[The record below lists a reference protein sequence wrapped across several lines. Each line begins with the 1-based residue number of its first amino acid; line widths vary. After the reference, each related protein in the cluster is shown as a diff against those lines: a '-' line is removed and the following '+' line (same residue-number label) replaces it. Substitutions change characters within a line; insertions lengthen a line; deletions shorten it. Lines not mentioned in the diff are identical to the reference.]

1 MNILDELKILNYDDF
16 KVVVDKVD
24 VIEENIDKTNYEFG
38 INQLKRL
45 KNKTCTTEN
54 SVLYTKTL
62 TDFER
67 IGDHGLNIA
76 QSFHKIREIMRA
88 MKMLKPEVEEVQ

>member
-1 MNILDELKILNYDDF
+1 MDSAKGVLVVLIRVKIGIVRFYL
-16 KVVVDKVD
+16 
-24 VIEENIDKTNYEFG
+24 DKTNYQFG

-88 MKMLKPEVEEVQ
+88 MKMLKPEVEEVE